1 MTAGRP
7 RLVAVKTVGALGR
20 VVIPAAVRR
29 ATGLEPGAR
38 VGIYAGGGGVVL
50 RAVGGTGNCPLC
62 GRPARRARRPS
73 DW

>member
-38 VGIYAGGGGVVL
+38 VGIYAGGSGVVL
-50 RAVGGTGNCPLC
+50 RAVGRTGNCPLC
-62 GRPARRARRPS
+62 GRPTRRARRPS